1 MAGELVKT
9 KYTDSE
15 ISKVSDF
22 LHTAASPIEIL
33 QSLFDG
39 AFDDVAASFV
49 VSGLSVSQ
57 LATPSMNVQVGAGL
71 AYDRAND
78 KLLHL
83 ASPVSVAVS
92 PAHATLDRVDL
103 LEIRFLETDFDQET
117 RAFKDPASGAV
128 SYELV
133 DTKTKIGVEARCLA
147 GAPGA
152 SAAPLVEA
160 GWMKLAEIS
169 VESGV
174 TAIFNADIR
183 GLTAQVDA
191 ENNIAWTV
199 EKSATFSLKSLPT
212 IKAAMLAHIAAEI
225 TGVATV
231 HGIRQGSGNGFD
243 ADKLDGMHTASAA
256 TVSTVVARDAD
267 GRAKVAAPASSDDVP
282 TKGYVDTRMPTG
294 SMTMFAGAS
303 APTGWLLCDGS
314 PVSRTTYASMF
325 AIIATTFGEGD
336 GSATF
341 NLPDM
346 REAAPAGAGTRAAG
360 VANHDAFALGEFKD
374 DTLQG
379 HSHVPYPMSARQDYY
394 VDSNLTGGY
403 QDGRLLGNAIARNDM
418 YTDNSHGTP
427 RVSSVTR
434 GKRLGVNFIIKT

>member
-1 MAGELVKT
+1 M
-9 KYTDSE
+9 
-15 ISKVSDF
+15 
-22 LHTAASPIEIL
+22 
-33 QSLFDG
+33 
-39 AFDDVAASFV
+39 
-49 VSGLSVSQ
+49 
-57 LATPSMNVQVGAGL
+57 
-71 AYDRAND
+71 
-78 KLLHL
+78 
-83 ASPVSVAVS
+83 SVAVS

-117 RAFKDPASGAV
+117 RALKDPASGAV

-191 ENNIAWTV
+191 ANNTAWTV

-243 ADKLDGMHTASAA
+243 ADKLDGMHAASAA

-267 GRAKVAAPASSDDVP
+267 GRAKVAAPAANDDIARKLEVDTHAGLEGSNAHGATAEATPSKIMTRDANGRVKVAAPASSDDVP
-282 TKGYVDTRMPTG
+282 TKGYVDMRMPTG

-314 PVSRTTYASMF
+314 PVSRTTYASLF

-336 GSATF
+336 GSTTF

-346 REAAPAGAGTRAAG
+346 REAAPAG
-360 VANHDAFALGEFKD
+360 
-374 DTLQG
+374 
-379 HSHVPYPMSARQDYY
+379 
-394 VDSNLTGGY
+394 
-403 QDGRLLGNAIARNDM
+403 
-418 YTDNSHGTP
+418 
-427 RVSSVTR
+427 
-434 GKRLGVNFIIKT
+434 GVNFIIKT